1 MRSLAPLAAVAAL
14 ALALTTA
21 RLCAAPA
28 EVSPAAS
35 APGSA
40 PAAAAAASAPIAP
53 ALPAHALTAQDAQA
67 WLDGLMPTALRTA
80 RTPGAVVV
88 IVKDGQVLLEKG
100 YGYADE
106 KKRAPVDPARTL
118 FRPGS
123 TSKLFTWTAVMQL
136 VEQGKLDLDTD
147 VNKYL
152 DFQVPPR
159 DGQPITLRQVMTHRA
174 GFEER
179 IKDLVAFDI
188 PETPLAEVLSGNM
201 PARIYAA
208 GTTSAYSNYATGLA
222 GHIVERVSGL
232 SFNDYIEKNVFAP
245 LDMTHSTFRQP
256 PPGALLADMSTG
268 YEESDKPGK
277 GFEVVNIPPA
287 GSLSSTGHDMAHF
300 MIAHLADGQ
309 YGNARIL
316 KPETAHMMHTTITRP
331 FPDLNGMALGFY
343 QDDINGHPVIAHGG
357 DLNYFH
363 SDLWLFLDDHVGVF
377 ISVNALGKEGLGE
390 GIRDDVFHEFADRYF
405 PRSEPVQPIDEATAK
420 AHAQVMAGRY
430 QTTRRGETTF
440 LSLINMIQ
448 PTTLTANPDGSLTTK
463 LLLHPQT
470 FVETKPWLWHEVGG
484 HDQLQARVVDGKV
497 MTWSTDYL
505 AFAFAYEPL
514 HGLAGA
520 GLEVPLLVLSLALML
535 AAVLAWPVGAAAR
548 RWYGAAPLPAAVRTS
563 TRWLA
568 AAAIAALVAAVA
580 WTALFAVV
588 AAITAPHLDTWL
600 HVVQLLSF
608 IGFLGGWLVAG
619 WNLVRRVQARVPGR
633 RGAIAWA
640 TLQFAAFTMVLYVA
654 ASYHLLNFSAG
665 Y

>member
-1 MRSLAPLAAVAAL
+1 MRSLAPFAAIAAL
-14 ALALTTA
+14 ALALTSA
-21 RLCAAPA
+21 RLCAAPVA
-28 EVSPAAS
+28 ASAAAS
-35 APGSA
+35 APAA
-40 PAAAAAASAPIAP
+40 PAAASAPIAS
-53 ALPAHALTAQDAQA
+53 ASPAHELTAQDAQA

-100 YGYADE
+100 YGYSDE
-106 KKRAPVDPARTL
+106 KTRAPVDPKRTL

-147 VNKYL
+147 VNRYL
-152 DFQVPPR
+152 DFQVPPL
-159 DGQPITLRQVMTHRA
+159 DGQPITLRQIMTHRA

-188 PETPLAEVLSGNM
+188 PETPLGEVLSGNM
-201 PARIYAA
+201 PARIYKA

-232 SFNDYIEKNVFAP
+232 SFNDYMEKNVFAP
-245 LDMTHSTFRQP
+245 LGMAHSTFRQP
-256 PPGALLADMSTG
+256 LPDALKGDMSTG
-268 YEESDKPGK
+268 YEESGKPGK
-277 GFEVVNIPPA
+277 GFEVVSIPPA
-287 GSLSSTGHDMAHF
+287 GSLSSTGDDMARF

-309 YGNARIL
+309 YGSARIL

-377 ISVNALGKEGLGE
+377 VSVNALGKDGLGE

-405 PRSEPVQPIDEATAK
+405 PRPEPVQALDGATAK
-420 AHAQVMAGRY
+420 AHAQAIAGRY

-448 PTTLTANPDGSLTTK
+448 PTTITANPDGSITTK

-484 HDQLQARVVDGKV
+484 HDRLEARVADGKV
-497 MTWSTDYL
+497 ATWSTDYL
-505 AFAFAYEPL
+505 AFAFAYQPL

-520 GLEVPLLVLSLALML
+520 GLEVPLFVLSLVLML
-535 AAVLAWPVGAAAR
+535 VTVLTWPVGAAAR
-548 RWYGAAPLPAAVRTS
+548 KWYGAAPLPAAVRTS

-568 AAAIAALVAAVA
+568 AAAIAALVASAA

-588 AAITAPHLDTWL
+588 AAITTPHLDTWL
-600 HVVQLLSF
+600 HVVQALSF
-608 IGFLGGWLVAG
+608 VGFIGGWLVAG

-633 RGAIAWA
+633 RGAIVWA
-640 TLQFAAFTMVLYVA
+640 ALQFAAFTMLLYVA
-654 ASYHLLNFSAG
+654 FAYHLLNFNAG

>member
-1 MRSLAPLAAVAAL
+1 MRSLAPFAAATAL
-14 ALALTTA
+14 ALALASA

-28 EVSPAAS
+28 D
-35 APGSA
+35 AP
-40 PAAAAAASAPIAP
+40 AAAASAPVAV
-53 ALPAHALTAQDAQA
+53 ASPAHELTAQDAQT
-67 WLDGLMPTALRTA
+67 WLDGLMPTALSTA

-106 KKRAPVDPARTL
+106 KKRTPVDPARTL

-136 VEQGKLDLDTD
+136 VEQGKLDLDVD

-152 DFQVPPR
+152 DFQVPPLN
-159 DGQPITLRQVMTHRA
+159 GQPITLRHIMTHRA

-179 IKDLVAFDI
+179 IKDLVAFDL

-201 PARIYAA
+201 PARIYPA

-232 SFNDYIEKNVFAP
+232 SFNDYVEKNVFGP
-245 LDMTHSTFRQP
+245 LDMKHSTFRQP
-256 PPGALLADMSTG
+256 LPDALKADMSTG

-287 GSLSSTGHDMAHF
+287 GSLSSTGRDMAHF
-300 MIAHLADGQ
+300 MIAHLADGK
-309 YGNARIL
+309 YGDARIL
-316 KPETAHMMHTTITRP
+316 KPETARAMHTTITRP

-343 QDDINGHPVIAHGG
+343 QDNINGHPVIAHGG

-377 ISVNALGKEGLGE
+377 ISVNALGKDGLGE

-405 PRSEPVQPIDEATAK
+405 PRSEPVTAIDEATAK
-420 AHAQVMAGRY
+420 AHAQVIAGRY

-448 PTTLTANPDGSLTTK
+448 PTAITANPDGSITTK

-470 FVETKPWLWHEVGG
+470 FVETRPWLWHEVGG
-484 HDQLQARVVDGKV
+484 HDQLQAKVVDGKV
-497 MTWSTDYL
+497 VTWSTDYL

-520 GLEVPLLVLSLALML
+520 GLEVPLFVLSLLLML
-535 AAVLAWPVGAAAR
+535 ATALTWPIGAAAR
-548 RWYGAAPLPAAVRTS
+548 KWYGAAPLPAAVRTS

-568 AAAIAALVAAVA
+568 AAAIAALVATVA
-580 WTALFAVV
+580 WTALFAIV
-588 AAITAPHLDTWL
+588 AAITTPHLDNWV

-608 IGFLGGWLVAG
+608 IGFVGGWLVAA
-619 WNLVRRVQARVPGR
+619 WNLARRVQARVPGR

-640 TLQFAAFTMVLYVA
+640 VLQLLAFTMLLVVA
-654 ASYHLLNFSAG
+654 FSYHLLNFSAG

>member
-1 MRSLAPLAAVAAL
+1 MRTLTTLAAL
-14 ALALTTA
+14 AASLTLAVASTSLS
-21 RLCAAPA
+21 AAESVTP
-28 EVSPAAS
+28 
-35 APGSA
+35 
-40 PAAAAAASAPIAP
+40 AAAAASAPVAAP
-53 ALPAHALTAQDAQA
+53 AVAHELTAQDAQA

-80 RTPGAVVV
+80 RTPGAVVA
-88 IVKDGQVLLEKG
+88 IVKDGQVLFEKG

-106 KKRAPVDPARTL
+106 KTRQPVDPARTL

-152 DFQVPPR
+152 DFEVPPL
-159 DGQPITLRQVMTHRA
+159 DGQPITLRQIMTHRA

-179 IKDLVAFDI
+179 IKDLVAFDV
-188 PETPLAEVLSGNM
+188 PDPPLRDVLAGNM
-201 PARIYAA
+201 PARIYKA

-222 GHIVERVSGL
+222 GHIVERISGM
-232 SFNDYIEKNVFAP
+232 SYNDYIEKNVFAP
-245 LDMTHSTFRQP
+245 LGMTHSTFRQP
-256 PPGALLADMSTG
+256 LPAALKADMATG
-268 YEESDKPGK
+268 YEESGKPGK

-287 GSLSSTGHDMAHF
+287 GSLSSTGEDMAHF

-316 KPETAHMMHTTITRP
+316 KPETARAMHTTITRP

-343 QDDINGHPVIAHGG
+343 QDNINGHPVIAHGG

-405 PRSEPVQPIDEATAK
+405 PRSEPVRPIDEATAK
-420 AHAQVMAGRY
+420 AHAQAIAGRY

-448 PTTLTANPDGSLTTK
+448 PTTIEANPDGSITTK

-470 FVETKPWLWHEVGG
+470 FVETRPWLWHEVGG

-497 MTWSTDYL
+497 VTWSTDYL

-520 GLEVPLLVLSLALML
+520 GLEVPLLAASLVLLLAT
-535 AAVLAWPVGAAAR
+535 VLVWPIGAAAR
-548 RWYGAAPLPAAVRTS
+548 KWYGAAPLPDAVRAS

-568 AAAIAALVAAVA
+568 AAAIAALVAVVA

-588 AAITAPHLDTWL
+588 AAITTPHLDAWV
-600 HVVQLLSF
+600 HVVQLMSF
-608 IGFLGGWLVAG
+608 IGFVGGWIVAG
-619 WNLVRRVQARVPGR
+619 WNLVRRVQARVPAR

-640 TLQFAAFTMVLYVA
+640 SLQLAAFTMVLFVA
-654 ASYHLLNFSAG
+654 FSYHLLNFSAG

>member
-1 MRSLAPLAAVAAL
+1 LAAAAAAAL
-14 ALALTTA
+14 ALALTSA
-21 RLCAAPA
+21 RLCAA
-28 EVSPAAS
+28 STDAA
-35 APGSA
+35 ASA
-40 PAAAAAASAPIAP
+40 PAAAASAPSAASAPAAP
-53 ALPAHALTAQDAQA
+53 ALPAHELSAQDVQT

-80 RTPGAVVV
+80 RTPGAVIS
-88 IVKDGQVLLEKG
+88 IVKDGQVLFEKG
-100 YGYADE
+100 YGLADE
-106 KKRAPVDPARTL
+106 KTGAPVDPKRTL

-152 DFQVPPR
+152 DFHIPPL
-159 DGQPITLRQVMTHRA
+159 DGQPITLRQIMTHRA

-201 PARIYAA
+201 PARIYPA
-208 GTTSAYSNYATGLA
+208 GTTSAYSNYATGVA
-222 GHIVERVSGL
+222 GHIVERVSGM
-232 SFNDYIEKNVFAP
+232 SFNDYVEKNVFAP
-245 LDMTHSTFRQP
+245 LDMRHSTFRQP
-256 PPGALLADMSTG
+256 LPGALKGDMSTG
-268 YEESDKPGK
+268 YEESGKPGK

-287 GSLSSTGHDMAHF
+287 GSLSSTGEDMAHF
-300 MIAHLADGQ
+300 MIAHLADGR
-309 YGNARIL
+309 YGDAQIL
-316 KPETAHMMHTTITRP
+316 KPETARAMHTTITRP

-343 QDDINGHPVIAHGG
+343 QDNINGHRVIAHGG

-363 SDLWLFLDDHVGVF
+363 SDLFLFLDDHVGLFV
-377 ISVNALGKEGLGE
+377 SVNALGKEGLGE

-405 PRSEPVQPIDEATAK
+405 PRAEPVKAIDEATAK
-420 AHAQVMAGRY
+420 AHAQALAGRY
-430 QTTRRGETTF
+430 RTTRRGETTF

-448 PTTLTANPDGSLTTK
+448 PTVISANPDGSITTK
-463 LLLHPQT
+463 LLLQPQT
-470 FVETKPWLWHEVGG
+470 FVETQPWLWHQVGG

-497 MTWSTDYL
+497 AAWSTDYL
-505 AFAFAYEPL
+505 AFAFAWEPL

-520 GLEVPLLVLSLALML
+520 GLEVPLLVLSLLLML
-535 AAVLAWPVGAAAR
+535 ATVLTWPIGAAAR
-548 RWYGAAPLPAAVRTS
+548 KWYGAAALPPAVRMS

-568 AAAIAALVAAVA
+568 AAAIAALVATIA

-588 AAITAPHLDTWL
+588 AAITTPHLDTWV

-608 IGFLGGWLVAG
+608 IGFAGGWLVAA
-619 WNLVRRVQARVPGR
+619 WNLAQRVRARVPGR

-640 TLQFAAFTMVLYVA
+640 ALQLAAFTMTLYIA

>member
-1 MRSLAPLAAVAAL
+1 MRSLAPFAAATAL
-14 ALALTTA
+14 ALALASA

-28 EVSPAAS
+28 D
-35 APGSA
+35 AP
-40 PAAAAAASAPIAP
+40 AAAASAPVAVES
-53 ALPAHALTAQDAQA
+53 PAHELTAQDALA
-67 WLDGLMPTALRTA
+67 WLDGLMPTALSTA

-106 KKRAPVDPARTL
+106 KKRTPVDPARTL

-136 VEQGKLDLDTD
+136 VEQGKLDLDVD

-152 DFQVPPR
+152 DFQVPPLN
-159 DGQPITLRQVMTHRA
+159 GQPITLRHIMTHRA

-179 IKDLVAFDI
+179 IKDLVAFDL

-201 PARIYAA
+201 PARIYPA

-232 SFNDYIEKNVFAP
+232 SFNDYVEKNVFGP
-245 LDMTHSTFRQP
+245 LDMKHSTFRQP
-256 PPGALLADMSTG
+256 LPDALKADMSTG

-287 GSLSSTGHDMAHF
+287 GSLSSTGRDMAHF
-300 MIAHLADGQ
+300 MIAHLADGK
-309 YGNARIL
+309 YGDARIL
-316 KPETAHMMHTTITRP
+316 KPETARAMHTTITRP

-343 QDDINGHPVIAHGG
+343 QDNINGHPVIAHGG

-377 ISVNALGKEGLGE
+377 ISVNALGKDGLGE

-405 PRSEPVQPIDEATAK
+405 PRSEPVTAIDEATAK
-420 AHAQVMAGRY
+420 AHAQVIAGRY

-448 PTTLTANPDGSLTTK
+448 PTAITANPDGSITTK

-470 FVETKPWLWHEVGG
+470 FVETRPWLWHEVGG
-484 HDQLQARVVDGKV
+484 HDQLQAKVVDGKV
-497 MTWSTDYL
+497 VTWSTDYL

-520 GLEVPLLVLSLALML
+520 GLEVPLFVLSLLLML
-535 AAVLAWPVGAAAR
+535 ATALTWPIGAAAR
-548 RWYGAAPLPAAVRTS
+548 KWYGAAPLPAAVRTS

-568 AAAIAALVAAVA
+568 AAAIAALVATVA

-588 AAITAPHLDTWL
+588 AAITTPHLDNWV

-608 IGFLGGWLVAG
+608 IGFVGGWLVAA
-619 WNLVRRVQARVPGR
+619 WNLARRVQARVPGR

-640 TLQFAAFTMVLYVA
+640 VLQLLAFTMLLVVA
-654 ASYHLLNFSAG
+654 FSYHLLNFSAG